1 VCDGAADAAPAAA
14 IIVTNPSRA
23 TSVAHIPNRILDLPK
38 IFVTLPR
45 GTVFPSMVA
54 DAGSGRKQFGLEFH
68 LLVPWFGD
76 ARAGTMRSTMRI
88 AYFTGGDVGA
98 GHLMRGLAVGRALRR
113 AGVAA
118 EYRMFGPQLRFP
130 IISTLD
136 YEVVPLVP
144 AELRDAALAPSSALG
159 RAITAYAPDLLIA
172 DLYWAPLRHLL
183 PIAGCEA
190 WLLVRSCPPA
200 WFGGPPDA
208 RFDPR
213 LFARIIGIEPVH
225 HDALT
230 EHVDPVVVCNADECR
245 PAGALRSHLG
255 VAPGAPLVVITHAGV
270 PGEIDQL
277 ADSASASVVRFDLHG
292 DAALFPL
299 AEWLGDADAVIAGA
313 GYNSFWEAQWLG
325 WAPRTT
331 FTPFPRKID
340 DQAWR
345 IGVCGWYR
353 MRANGADTLA
363 EWVRAG

>member
-1 VCDGAADAAPAAA
+1 
-14 IIVTNPSRA
+14 
-23 TSVAHIPNRILDLPK
+23 
-38 IFVTLPR
+38 
-45 GTVFPSMVA
+45 
-54 DAGSGRKQFGLEFH
+54 
-68 LLVPWFGD
+68 
-76 ARAGTMRSTMRI
+76 MRSTMRI

-98 GHLMRGLAVGRALRR
+98 GHLMRGLAIGRALRR
-113 AGVAA
+113 AGIAA

-130 IISTLD
+130 ILATLD
-136 YEVVPLVP
+136 YDVVPLVP
-144 AELRDAALAPSSALG
+144 AELRNAALAPVSALG

-172 DLYWAPLRHLL
+172 DLYWAPLRHL

-190 WLLVRSCPPA
+190 WLLIRSCPRA

-213 LFARIIGIEPVH
+213 RFTRIIGIEPVH
-225 HDALT
+225 PGVVT
-230 EHVDPVVVCNADECR
+230 EHVDPVVVCNPDECR
-245 PAGALRSHLG
+245 PPGALRAHLG
-255 VAPGAPLVVITHAGV
+255 VAPGAPLVVVTHAGV
-270 PGEIDQL
+270 PGEIDAL
-277 ADSASASVVRFDLHG
+277 AESASESVVRCDLLG

-331 FTPFPRKID
+331 FTPFTRMID

-345 IGVCGWYR
+345 IANCGSYR

-363 EWVRAG
+363 GWARRG